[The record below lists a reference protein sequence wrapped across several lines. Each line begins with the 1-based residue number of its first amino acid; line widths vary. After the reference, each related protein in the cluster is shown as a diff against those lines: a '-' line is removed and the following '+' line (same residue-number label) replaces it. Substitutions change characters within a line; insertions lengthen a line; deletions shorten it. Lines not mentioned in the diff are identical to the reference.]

1 MIIRPS
7 SIHRRNCKTQQSPV
21 IMNLCIRRSRLVKS
35 RDHPDVIVFEELRF
49 QNVFSRPYENEKPA
63 FSNSFGLKSVF
74 EKLVQVT
81 ILLLVFT
88 TTLTLTQKNY
98 VLVLGLILVIISR
111 LSSRYKRQ
119 RVHYR
124 TQNMKNK

>member
-1 MIIRPS
+1 MKIHPF

-21 IMNLCIRRSRLVKS
+21 IMNLCIRRSRSVKS
-35 RDHPDVIVFEELRF
+35 RDHPDVIVFEEHRF